1 MRLFLPLC
9 VGLLAWAGALNA
21 QRNCAAEQIL
31 QQQLINNPA
40 LQEQL
45 QRIEQHTHDH
55 VQSGVQ
61 ERVVITIPVVVNV
74 VWNTASENI
83 SDAQI
88 QSQMTVLNN
97 DFRRLNADAGNTPAA
112 FAGLAADCEFNFCLA
127 VRDPNGNATTG
138 IRRQQT
144 SVTAFSTN
152 DAMKFTAQGG
162 LDAWPRDQYLNMWV
176 CDISGGIL
184 GYAQFPG
191 GAASTDGVV
200 MDYQYFGTTG
210 TATAPFNGGR
220 TATHEVGHW
229 LNLRHIWGDDGT
241 SCTGSDQVSDTPNQ
255 ADENYGCPTFPQVSC
270 SNGPNGD
277 MFMNYMDYTDDACM
291 NMFSAG
297 QKARMQ
303 ALFAA
308 GGSRV
313 ALLSSQ
319 GCVPPSGGGTCGTPS
334 GLGAS
339 GIAQTSATL
348 SWGAVSGATAYNLQW
363 RAASAST
370 FNTVS
375 NLSGTSFNLT
385 GLIAGTAYVFQV
397 QAVCG
402 STNGTYSGTA
412 SFTTT
417 SSGGGGCTDIQ
428 EANNTRTTA
437 KTIAVNTTYTAQIA
451 TSTDVDWYKFA
462 NTTANRNIKVDLTT
476 LPFDYDVRLYRSS
489 TQVGISQ
496 NSGTTNEQ
504 IILNNATVSTNYTV
518 NVYGYQGAFSSTQC
532 YTLRVSLSST
542 AWRTDGSTDGDVTE
556 LEIPLTMESA
566 DFRMFPNPTADRV
579 VLDVDMYADVD
590 VQVSVADAA
599 GKQVATASRFLR
611 KGDNQIELDLARLNN
626 GIYFV
631 QVRNGDRIST
641 RKLVIQH

>member
-1 MRLFLPLC
+1 MRLLGLFL
-9 VGLLAWAGALNA
+9 VSLLFAGQLTA

-40 LQEQL
+40 FQEQL

-55 VQSGVQ
+55 IQSGVQ

-144 SVTAFSTN
+144 TVTAFGTN

-162 LDAWPRDQYLNMWV
+162 LDAWPSDKYLNMWV

-229 LNLRHIWGDDGT
+229 LNLRHIWGDDNT
-241 SCTGSDQVSDTPNQ
+241 SCTGSDQVADTPNQ
-255 ADENYGCPTFPQVSC
+255 ADENYGCPAFPQVSC

-313 ALLSSQ
+313 SLLTSQ
-319 GCVPPSGGGTCGTPS
+319 GCVPPSGGSCGTSS
-334 GLGAS
+334 GLNATS
-339 GIAQTSATL
+339 ITQTSATL
-348 SWGAVSGATAYNLQW
+348 NWGSVSGATAYNLQW

-370 FNTVS
+370 FTTVS
-375 NLSGTSFNLT
+375 NLSGLSFNLT
-385 GLIAGTAYVFQV
+385 GLTAGTAYVFQV

-402 STNGTYSGTA
+402 ATNGNYSST
-412 SFTTT
+412 SNFTTT
-417 SSGGGGCTDIQ
+417 SGGGGGCTDFQ

-437 KTIAVNTTYTAQIA
+437 KTISVNTTYTAQIA

-489 TQVGISQ
+489 SQVGISQ
-496 NSGTTNEQ
+496 NGGTTSEQ
-504 IILNNATVSTNYTV
+504 IILNNATVSTAYTV
-518 NVYGYQGAFSSTQC
+518 NVYGYQGVFSNTQC

-556 LEIPLTMESA
+556 LEIPVSVEDA
-566 DFRMFPNPTADRV
+566 EFRMFPNPAADRV
-579 VLDVDMYADVD
+579 VLEVDMYGDTD

-599 GKQVATASRFLR
+599 GKQVTTASRFLR

-631 QVRNGDRIST
+631 QVRNGERVST

>member
-1 MRLFLPLC
+1 MRLLGLFF
-9 VGLLAWAGALNA
+9 VGLLFAGQLTA

-40 LQEQL
+40 FQEQL

-55 VQSGVQ
+55 IQSGVQ

-97 DFRRLNADAGNTPAA
+97 DFRRLNADASNTPAA
-112 FAGLAADCEFNFCLA
+112 FAGLAVDCEFNFCLA

-191 GAASTDGVV
+191 GAAATDGVV

-229 LNLRHIWGDDGT
+229 LNLRHIWGDDNT
-241 SCTGSDQVSDTPNQ
+241 SCTGSDQVADTPNQ
-255 ADENYGCPTFPQVSC
+255 ADENYGCPAFPQVSC

-313 ALLSSQ
+313 SLLTSQ
-319 GCVPPSGGGTCGTPS
+319 GCVPPSGGSCGTSS
-334 GLGAS
+334 GLNATS
-339 GIAQTSATL
+339 ITQTSATL
-348 SWGAVSGATAYNLQW
+348 NWGAVSGATAYNLQW

-375 NLSGTSFNLT
+375 NLSGLSYNLT
-385 GLIAGTAYVFQV
+385 GLTAGTTYVFQV
-397 QAVCG
+397 QAICG
-402 STNGTYSGTA
+402 STNGTYSSA
-412 SFTTT
+412 VNFNTT
-417 SSGGGGCTDIQ
+417 SAGGGGCADFQ

-437 KTIAVNTTYTAQIA
+437 KTISVNTTYTAQIA

-489 TQVGISQ
+489 SQVGISQ
-496 NSGTTNEQ
+496 NGGTTNEQ
-504 IILNNATVSTNYTV
+504 IILNNATVSTAYTV
-518 NVYGYQGAFSSTQC
+518 NVYGYQGVFSNTQC

-542 AWRTDGSTDGDVTE
+542 AWRTDGTTDGDVTE
-556 LEIPLTMESA
+556 LEIPVTVEEA
-566 DFRMFPNPTADRV
+566 DFRMFPNPAADRV
-579 VLDVDMYADVD
+579 VLEVDMYADID

-599 GKQVATASRFLR
+599 GKQVTTASRFLR
-611 KGDNQIELDLARLNN
+611 KGDNQIELDMARLNN

-631 QVRNGDRIST
+631 QVRNGERVST